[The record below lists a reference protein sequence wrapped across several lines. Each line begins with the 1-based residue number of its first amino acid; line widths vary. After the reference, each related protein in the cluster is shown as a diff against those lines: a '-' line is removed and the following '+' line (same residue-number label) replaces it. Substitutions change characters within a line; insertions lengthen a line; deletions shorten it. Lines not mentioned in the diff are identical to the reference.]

1 MVSEVRFH
9 VIVLIIAIAII
20 ILFAFTYFAGPS
32 EEVNT
37 TTAAPPASTES
48 KYGVRIIVVI
58 DNYPHCSGLK
68 TVWGLS
74 IYAEVCGVKF
84 LFDAG
89 PDPDI
94 LKNNAKLLGIN
105 LSNLDFVV
113 ISHEHGDHRCGLPYV
128 AKTCPGIKVYV
139 PTSSKLL
146 KEYVT
151 DLGFR
156 VVGVEKTIEVA
167 PGIYVIG
174 ETYGPPYEVA
184 VAVNT
189 SRGII
194 VLVGCSHPGV
204 STILKKVINDVEGN
218 IYAVVGGFH
227 LSSAP
232 ENEIISVVDDLVSLG
247 VKKVYPIH
255 CSGDYIR
262 NYLKTN
268 YPDIYGDG
276 GVGMELVFEN

>member
-1 MVSEVRFH
+1 MKLLTAVLVIAVAGILLLVSAYLTGLGREVAP
-9 VIVLIIAIAII
+9 L
-20 ILFAFTYFAGPS
+20 TSPS
-32 EEVNT
+32 PT
-37 TTAAPPASTES
+37 STAAVPNI
-48 KYGVRIIVVI
+48 RVVVVV
-58 DNYPHCSGLK
+58 DNYQYREGLK
-68 TVWGLS
+68 TEWGLS
-74 IYAEVCGVKF
+74 VYVEVRDIKF
-84 LFDAG
+84 FFDTG
-89 PDPDI
+89 PDPAV
-94 LKNNAKLLGIN
+94 LKHNAKLLGIN
-105 LSNLDFVV
+105 LSDLDFII
-113 ISHEHGDHRCGLPYV
+113 ISHEHCDHRCGLPYV
-128 AKTCPGIKVYV
+128 AEVRPGIKVYV
-139 PTSSKLL
+139 PASSKLL
-146 KEYVT
+146 KEYAA

-156 VVGVEKTIEVA
+156 VIGVGKTIEVA

-189 SRGII
+189 SKGLI

-204 STILKKVINDVEGN
+204 NTILKKVINDVGGS
-218 IYAVVGGFH
+218 IYAVIGGFH

-232 ENEIISVVDDLVSLG
+232 EGEIISVVDDLVSLG